1 MRIALT
7 LLALVSII
15 ACYLHFVD
23 GEETNEDGQVGQR
36 GNLVE
41 RLRRDASV
49 RSGSGEPS
57 ERFKRA
63 MPILASKRRGRRP
76 RSRGGKGGRRGR
88 RPGRRGGRRGRRP
101 ERRGGRG
108 GRQGRRPG
116 RRGGRR
122 GRRPGRRGRRPGR
135 RGGRRGRRPGRRGG
149 RRGRRP
155 LRRGNVTRG
164 QVTPS

>member
-7 LLALVSII
+7 LLALVSVI

-41 RLRRDASV
+41 RLRRAASV

-57 ERFKRA
+57 MRFKRA
-63 MPILASKRRGRRP
+63 MPILASNRRGRRP
-76 RSRGGKGGRRGR
+76 RRRGGRRGR
-88 RPGRRGGRRGRRP
+88 RPGRRGGRR
-101 ERRGGRG
+101 
-108 GRQGRRPG
+108 
-116 RRGGRR
+116 
-122 GRRPGRRGRRPGR
+122 GR

-149 RRGRRP
+149 RRGRRGRRP
-155 LRRGNVTRG
+155 GRRGDRRGRRPRRRGGRGGRRPGRRGGRRGRRPGRRGNVTRG
-164 QVTPS
+164 QVTPP